1 MPALSTFH
9 LTSLHGDLPPRV
21 RETALKSY
29 TSHPSSHLQ
38 PAVLLCTDVAAR
50 GVDFA
55 DVDVVIQYDPPT
67 DPKTFSHRAGRTAR
81 AGRKGKGIVIL
92 AQGREEEYVDFL
104 IARKIPI
111 ARTPYLDSSLTE
123 VDLPESIDSAAI
135 TMRDAIRKRVLK
147 DRDLHDRAAK
157 AFVSGLR
164 AYTKHEASFI
174 FRIADLDFHSLATG
188 YGLLRLPT
196 MPEIKDW
203 RKRREAQ
210 RKSTEKRREAG
221 EVVEEQAE
229 FPWEDA
235 EVDVSF
241 YSQGIGLGG
250 TS

>member
-21 RETALKSY
+21 RETALKSF
-29 TSHPSSHLQ
+29 TTHPSSHLH

-81 AGRKGKGIVIL
+81 AGRQGKGVVLL

-104 IARKIPI
+104 LARKIPI
-111 ARTPYLDSSLTE
+111 APEAYLNDQLEDS
-123 VDLPESIDSAAI
+123 DLPDVVDPGAI
-135 TMRDAIRKRVLK
+135 TMRDSIRKQVLK
-147 DRDLHDRAAK
+147 DRELHDRAAK
-157 AFVSGLR
+157 SFVSALR

-174 FRIADLDFHSLATG
+174 FRLADLDFHNLATG
-188 YGLLRLPT
+188 FGLLRLPT

-203 RKRREAQ
+203 RKRKEAQ
-210 RKSTEKRREAG
+210 RKVVEKKREAG
-221 EVVEEQAE
+221 EVVEDVQD

-235 EVDVSF
+235 NIDVSCRSPF
-241 YSQGIGLGG
+241 EFCA
-250 TS
+250 